1 MAAISSDLLRLR
13 WLRPWFEEEASK
25 HMKKILPFIIILL
38 VLGVALV
45 SAWALKKRSSGT
57 VTPITNNPNSPP
69 HANTNDTVVTGVA
82 GAEPPHI
89 LGPNS
94 APAKLEE
101 FGDFECPPCGALHP
115 ILVQMH
121 KEFGDKLQITFREF
135 PLAPAHQHAIAA
147 ASAAEAAG
155 LQGKFWE
162 MHDLLYENQK
172 AWHEAFD
179 VRPIFE
185 GFAKQIGLDMNRY
198 QNDLNSDQVAER
210 ILNDGKRG
218 HSMGVKGTPT
228 VFLNGREVPFESLP
242 SDKLRVLINLELTN
256 HK

>member
-1 MAAISSDLLRLR
+1 MAAISSDLLRPR

-256 HK
+256 HR